1 MPIGDICN
9 RQVISAGKNMPV
21 LDAARLMRQHHVG
34 DLVVVEET
42 DGRRMPIGMVTDR
55 DIVIEIVAKEL
66 NCNGLA
72 VGDIMSLELVTARE
86 SDGVFETIELMRL
99 KGVRRLPIVNNQ
111 GALVGIVAMDDLLGL
126 LAEEMGELVKVAPRE
141 QAREARTRM

>member
-9 RQVISAGKNMPV
+9 RQVVSAAKNMPV
-21 LDAARLMRQHHVG
+21 LDAARLMRQHHIG

-42 DGRRMPIGMVTDR
+42 DGRRMPLGMVTDR
-55 DIVIEIVAKEL
+55 DIVIEIVANKL
-66 NCNGLA
+66 DCDGL
-72 VGDIMSLELVTARE
+72 VLGDIMSQELVTARE
-86 SDGVFETIELMRL
+86 RDGIYETIQLMRL
-99 KGVRRLPIVNNQ
+99 KGVRRIPIVNDQ

-126 LAEEMGELVKVAPRE
+126 LAEEMSELVKVAPRE